1 MQTLLTLQ
9 QIESGYGPAKVL
21 HGVSLAVGVSEVV
34 ALLGANGA
42 GKSTTLLTILGLLR
56 LNAGEIK
63 FDGKSIGNR
72 PTSDIV
78 RRGIAVVPEGR
89 RVFGSL
95 SVEENLMIGS
105 ASGASGRVD
114 RVAIDEALALF
125 PDLTGRLKQQA
136 GAMSGG
142 QQQMLAIARA
152 LASRPR
158 LILMDEPT
166 MGLSPVLGE
175 KVMSII
181 AEIRRKG
188 VSVLLVEQNAHAAL
202 SVASRGYL
210 LQTGEIAFSG
220 EAAELRESSVV
231 QEAYL

>member
-1 MQTLLTLQ
+1 MQTLLSLQ
-9 QIESGYGPAKVL
+9 RIESGYAAAKVV
-21 HGVSLAVGVSEVV
+21 HGISLDVGAAEVV

-42 GKSTTLLTILGLLR
+42 GKTTTLMTILGLLR
-56 LNAGEIK
+56 LTAGQIT
-63 FDGKSIGNR
+63 FDGRSIGNR
-72 PTSDIV
+72 ATSYLV
-78 RRGIAVVPEGR
+78 KQGISVVPEGR

-114 RVAIDEALALF
+114 RGAIDEALALF
-125 PDLTGRLKQQA
+125 PDLVPRMKQLA
-136 GAMSGG
+136 GSLSGG

-181 AEIRRKG
+181 SEIRGKG

-202 SVASRGYL
+202 SVASRGYV
-210 LQTGEIAFSG
+210 LQAGEIVLQG
-220 EAAELRESSVV
+220 AASELRESSVV
-231 QEAYL
+231 KEAYL

>member
-1 MQTLLTLQ
+1 MQTLLSLR
-9 QIESGYGPAKVL
+9 QIESGYAAAKVV
-21 HGVSLAVGVSEVV
+21 HGISLEVGTAEVV

-42 GKSTTLLTILGLLR
+42 GKSTTLMTILGLLR
-56 LNAGEIK
+56 LTAGEIR
-63 FDGKSIGNR
+63 FNGGSIGNR
-72 PTSDIV
+72 ATSNIV
-78 RRGIAVVPEGR
+78 KQGISVVPEGR

-105 ASGASGRVD
+105 ASGASSRVD
-114 RVAIDEALALF
+114 RNAIDEALALF
-125 PDLTGRLKQQA
+125 PDLAPRMKHPA
-136 GAMSGG
+136 GSLSGG

-181 AEIRRKG
+181 SEIRRKG
-188 VSVLLVEQNAHAAL
+188 LSVLLVEQNAHAAL
-202 SVASRGYL
+202 AVASRGYV
-210 LQTGEIAFSG
+210 LQAGEIVFSG
-220 EAAELRESSVV
+220 DASALRESSVV

>member
-1 MQTLLTLQ
+1 MQTLLSLL
-9 QIESGYGPAKVL
+9 QIESGYAAAKVV
-21 HGVSLAVGVSEVV
+21 HGVSLEVGVAEVV

-42 GKSTTLLTILGLLR
+42 GKSTTLITILGLLR
-56 LNAGEIK
+56 LTAGQIR
-63 FDGKSIGNR
+63 FDGRSIGNLA
-72 PTSDIV
+72 TSDIV
-78 RRGIAVVPEGR
+78 KLGISVVPEGR

-105 ASGASGRVD
+105 ASGALNRVD
-114 RVAIDEALALF
+114 RGAIDEALALF
-125 PDLTGRLKQQA
+125 PDLTARMKHPA
-136 GAMSGG
+136 GSLSGG

-166 MGLSPVLGE
+166 MGLSPILGE

-181 AEIRRKG
+181 SEIQRKG

-202 SVASRGYL
+202 SVASRGYV
-210 LQTGEIAFSG
+210 LQAGEIVFRGDAS
-220 EAAELRESSVV
+220 ALRESSVM